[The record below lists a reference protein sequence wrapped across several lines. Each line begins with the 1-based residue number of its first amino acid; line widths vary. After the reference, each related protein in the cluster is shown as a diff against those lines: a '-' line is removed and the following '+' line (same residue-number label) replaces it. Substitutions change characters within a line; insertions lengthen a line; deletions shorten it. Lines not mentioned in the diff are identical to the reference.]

1 MEIKESLFV
10 TLVALCWIIAG
21 MLISNTGSEAT
32 NKDFLFRTVLSFPKL
47 KMRSKLVFY
56 VGRRR
61 GCFGRG
67 RSLFRIF
74 SFRYWFSEKSRHL
87 LFTGNF
93 RWLTAIMYRRFPLP
107 FSTNLILIFN
117 LTTDRKIKKYQ
128 IADVTSERVKNA
140 SFYEYSSRSDYWHR
154 CYLILFLFFVRF

>member
-1 MEIKESLFV
+1 MRVFTSILHGATTGTDAIWYFFYFSFVFKE
-10 TLVALCWIIAG
+10 
-21 MLISNTGSEAT
+21 
-32 NKDFLFRTVLSFPKL
+32 
-47 KMRSKLVFY
+47 LVFY